1 MSTARVGR
9 SRSSTGRQGPSV
21 SPESLRGM
29 PTEVLRLHLANHRL
43 VTTGRRDTLI
53 RRLRGHLHTPDKGSR
68 TPGRRGTGSK
78 GPAPTRADPEL
89 HAPPAGSDS
98 PTSSGEEDG
107 DEQDGDGSPSSGDD
121 EDGSPDTDADGARS
135 SATSEQEEQPDSS
148 PEPTRPRS
156 RAYRSAATLRSSRHR
171 EPAPAPAPARRRHHR
186 HHRHSRRAPGHSS
199 RAAHR
204 RGRTR
209 YRSPSPSG
217 SSSSS
222 SSSADSRDYRRSRKR
237 RRSSSST
244 SISPSSPSASPY
256 RHRSSGRHHHRHRHR
271 HRDWSHSDSDEWAPP
286 SAISC
291 APPLPRRLVERIRRG
306 KYVSFDKLLL
316 PTDSPPLTKLGPT
329 KARAHRSRDK
339 RMVSDFA
346 SWSEAWNRYLC
357 ARLSSHQDLA
367 LELAKYQTMVAML
380 FTSYPVAACVQYDKL
395 FRQAAGQD
403 PSLRWDALKEDIYVW
418 CFTRQTSPP
427 SSHGQQDR
435 RPGGQQSFRDRQP
448 IATRLGP
455 PPERATLTATGRE
468 ICRRYN
474 YGKCPRGDE
483 CPYAHA
489 CWTPGCHGPHPG
501 NGCSKRST

>member
-78 GPAPTRADPEL
+78 GPTPTRADPEH

-156 RAYRSAATLRSSRHR
+156 RAYRSAATSRSSSHR

-244 SISPSSPSASPY
+244 STSPSSPSASPY
-256 RHRSSGRHHHRHRHR
+256 RHRSSGRHHHRRRHR

-291 APPLPRRLVERIRRG
+291 ATPLPRRLVERIRRG

-448 IATRLGP
+448 ITTRLGP

-501 NGCSKRST
+501 NGCSKWST